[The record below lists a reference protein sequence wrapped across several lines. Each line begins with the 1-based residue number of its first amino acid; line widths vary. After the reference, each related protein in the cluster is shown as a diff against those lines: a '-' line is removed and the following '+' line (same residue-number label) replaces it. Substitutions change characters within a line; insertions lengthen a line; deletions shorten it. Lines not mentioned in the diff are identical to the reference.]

1 MDFNRYRTNLTSQLA
16 KINSEIVDTEDNLSQ
31 LKELRARV
39 KGGLEV
45 LDQLEKESGDDLE
58 DLSEGLHKEPTTITR
73 GTASTIQ
80 GQIQKDIEE
89 LVGASKNGRHGKDMD
104 TL

>member
-1 MDFNRYRTNLTSQLA
+1 MDFTRYRENLTGQLA
-16 KINSEIVDTEDNLSQ
+16 KINSDIVDHEDSLSQ

-45 LDQLEKESGDDLE
+45 LDQLEKDQPEE
-58 DLSEGLHKEPTTITR
+58 KEPIVTR
-73 GTASTIQ
+73 GTAATIQ
-80 GQIQKDIEE
+80 GQIQKDIEQ
-89 LVGASKNGRHGKDMD
+89 LVGATSTGRHGKDMD

>member
-1 MDFNRYRTNLTSQLA
+1 MDFTRYRDNLTGQLA
-16 KINSEIVDTEDNLSQ
+16 KINSDIVDHEDSLSQ

-39 KGGLEV
+39 RGGLEV
-45 LDQLEKESGDDLE
+45 LEQLEKDAPE
-58 DLSEGLHKEPTTITR
+58 EPTVTR
-73 GTASTIQ
+73 GTAATIQ

>member
-1 MDFNRYRTNLTSQLA
+1 MDFTRYRDNLTSQLA
-16 KINSEIVDTEDNLSQ
+16 KINSDIVDHEDSLSQ

-39 KGGLEV
+39 RGGLEV
-45 LDQLEKESGDDLE
+45 LDQLEKD
-58 DLSEGLHKEPTTITR
+58 TTEETTVTR
-73 GTASTIQ
+73 GTAATIQ

>member
-1 MDFNRYRTNLTSQLA
+1 MDFTRYRDNLTSQLA
-16 KINSEIVDTEDNLSQ
+16 KINSDIVDHEDSLSQ

-39 KGGLEV
+39 RGGLEV
-45 LDQLEKESGDDLE
+45 LDQLEKDTPEQ
-58 DLSEGLHKEPTTITR
+58 PTVTR
-73 GTASTIQ
+73 GTAATIQ

>member
-1 MDFNRYRTNLTSQLA
+1 MDFNRYRENLTGQLA
-16 KINSEIVDTEDNLSQ
+16 KINSDIVDHEDSLAQ

-45 LDQLEKESGDDLE
+45 LDQLEKDQPEE
-58 DLSEGLHKEPTTITR
+58 KEPIVTR
-73 GTASTIQ
+73 GTAATIQ
-80 GQIQKDIEE
+80 GQIQKDIEQ
-89 LVGASKNGRHGKDMD
+89 LVGATSTGRHGKDMD

>member
-1 MDFNRYRTNLTSQLA
+1 MDFTRYRDNLTSQLA
-16 KINSEIVDTEDNLSQ
+16 KINSDIVDTEEQLTQ
-31 LKELRARV
+31 LKELKARV
-39 KGGLEV
+39 RGGLEV
-45 LDQLEKESGDDLE
+45 LDQLEKDAPE
-58 DLSEGLHKEPTTITR
+58 EPTVTR
-73 GTASTIQ
+73 GTAATIQ

>member
-1 MDFNRYRTNLTSQLA
+1 MDFTRYRDNLTSQLA
-16 KINSEIVDTEDNLSQ
+16 KINSDIVDHEDNLSQ

-39 KGGLEV
+39 RGGLEV
-45 LDQLEKESGDDLE
+45 LDQLEKDAPE
-58 DLSEGLHKEPTTITR
+58 KPTVTR
-73 GTASTIQ
+73 GTAATIQ

>member
-1 MDFNRYRTNLTSQLA
+1 MDFTRYRDNLTGQLA
-16 KINSEIVDTEDNLSQ
+16 KINSDIVDHEDSLSQ

-39 KGGLEV
+39 RGGLEV
-45 LDQLEKESGDDLE
+45 LDQLEKDTPEE
-58 DLSEGLHKEPTTITR
+58 EQATVTR
-73 GTASTIQ
+73 GTAATIQ

-89 LVGASKNGRHGKDMD
+89 LVGASNNGRHGKDMD

>member
-1 MDFNRYRTNLTSQLA
+1 MDFTRYRDNLTGQLA
-16 KINSEIVDTEDNLSQ
+16 KINSDIVDHEDSLSQ

-39 KGGLEV
+39 RGGLEV
-45 LDQLEKESGDDLE
+45 LDQLEKDAPEE
-58 DLSEGLHKEPTTITR
+58 KPTVTR
-73 GTASTIQ
+73 GTAATIQ

-89 LVGASKNGRHGKDMD
+89 LVGASSNGRHGKDMD

>member
-1 MDFNRYRTNLTSQLA
+1 MDFTRYRDNLTGQLA
-16 KINSEIVDTEDNLSQ
+16 KINSDIVDHEDSLSQ

-39 KGGLEV
+39 RGGLEV
-45 LDQLEKESGDDLE
+45 LDQLEKDTPEE
-58 DLSEGLHKEPTTITR
+58 TTVTR
-73 GTASTIQ
+73 GTAATIQ

>member
-1 MDFNRYRTNLTSQLA
+1 MDFTRYRENLTSQLA
-16 KINSEIVDTEDNLSQ
+16 KINSDIVDHEDSLSQ

-39 KGGLEV
+39 RGGLEV
-45 LDQLEKESGDDLE
+45 LEQLEKDAPE
-58 DLSEGLHKEPTTITR
+58 EPTVTR
-73 GTASTIQ
+73 GTAATIQ

>member
-1 MDFNRYRTNLTSQLA
+1 MDFTRYRDNLTSQLS
-16 KINSEIVDTEDNLSQ
+16 KINSDIVDHEDSLSQ

-39 KGGLEV
+39 RGGLEV
-45 LDQLEKESGDDLE
+45 LDQLEKDAPE
-58 DLSEGLHKEPTTITR
+58 KPTVTR
-73 GTASTIQ
+73 GTAATIQ
-80 GQIQKDIEE
+80 GQIQRDIEE

>member
-1 MDFNRYRTNLTSQLA
+1 MDFTRYRDNLTSQLA
-16 KINSEIVDTEDNLSQ
+16 KINSDIVDHEDSLSQ

-39 KGGLEV
+39 RGGLEV
-45 LDQLEKESGDDLE
+45 LDQLEKDAPE
-58 DLSEGLHKEPTTITR
+58 EPTVTR
-73 GTASTIQ
+73 GTAATIQ

-89 LVGASKNGRHGKDMD
+89 LVGASKNVRHGKDMD

>member
-1 MDFNRYRTNLTSQLA
+1 MDFNRYRENLTGQLA
-16 KINSEIVDTEDNLSQ
+16 KINSDIVDHEDSLAQ

-45 LDQLEKESGDDLE
+45 LDQLEKDQPEK
-58 DLSEGLHKEPTTITR
+58 KEPTVTR
-73 GTASTIQ
+73 GNAATIQ
-80 GQIQKDIEE
+80 GQIQKDIEQ
-89 LVGASKNGRHGKDMD
+89 LVGANTNGRHGKDLD

>member
-1 MDFNRYRTNLTSQLA
+1 MDFTRYRDNLTSQLA
-16 KINSEIVDTEDNLSQ
+16 KINSDIVDHEDNLSQ

-39 KGGLEV
+39 RGGLEV
-45 LDQLEKESGDDLE
+45 LDQLEKDAPE
-58 DLSEGLHKEPTTITR
+58 EPTITR
-73 GTASTIQ
+73 GTAATIQ

-89 LVGASKNGRHGKDMD
+89 LVGASSNGRHGKDMD

>member
-1 MDFNRYRTNLTSQLA
+1 MDFTRYRENLTGQLS
-16 KINSEIVDTEDNLSQ
+16 KISSDIVDTEEQLTQ
-31 LKELRARV
+31 LKELKARIR
-39 KGGLEV
+39 GGLEV
-45 LDQLEKESGDDLE
+45 LDQLEKDAPE
-58 DLSEGLHKEPTTITR
+58 EPTVTR
-73 GTASTIQ
+73 GTAATIQ

>member
-1 MDFNRYRTNLTSQLA
+1 MDFTRYRDNLTGQLA
-16 KINSEIVDTEDNLSQ
+16 KINSDIVDHEDSLSQ

-39 KGGLEV
+39 RGGLEV
-45 LDQLEKESGDDLE
+45 LDQLEKDAPEE
-58 DLSEGLHKEPTTITR
+58 KPTVTR
-73 GTASTIQ
+73 GTAATIQ

-89 LVGASKNGRHGKDMD
+89 LVGATSNGRHGKDMD

>member
-1 MDFNRYRTNLTSQLA
+1 MDFTRYRENLTGQLA
-16 KINSEIVDTEDNLSQ
+16 KINSDIVDTEEQLTQ
-31 LKELRARV
+31 LKELKARV
-39 KGGLEV
+39 RGGLEV
-45 LDQLEKESGDDLE
+45 LDQLEKDTPEE
-58 DLSEGLHKEPTTITR
+58 TTVTR
-73 GTASTIQ
+73 GTAATIQ

>member
-1 MDFNRYRTNLTSQLA
+1 MDFTRYRDNLTGQLA
-16 KINSEIVDTEDNLSQ
+16 KINSDIVDHEDSLSQ

-39 KGGLEV
+39 RGGLEV
-45 LDQLEKESGDDLE
+45 LDQLEKDTPEE
-58 DLSEGLHKEPTTITR
+58 TTVTR
-73 GTASTIQ
+73 GTAATIQ

-89 LVGASKNGRHGKDMD
+89 LVGANKNGRHGKDMD

>member
-1 MDFNRYRTNLTSQLA
+1 MDFTRYRDNLTGQLA
-16 KINSEIVDTEDNLSQ
+16 KINSDIVDHEDSLSQ

-39 KGGLEV
+39 RGGLEV
-45 LDQLEKESGDDLE
+45 LDQLEKDTPEE
-58 DLSEGLHKEPTTITR
+58 TTVTR
-73 GTASTIQ
+73 GTAATIQ

-89 LVGASKNGRHGKDMD
+89 LVGASNNGRHGKDMD

>member
-1 MDFNRYRTNLTSQLA
+1 MDFNRYRENLTGQLA
-16 KINSEIVDTEDNLSQ
+16 KINSDIVDHEDSLSQ

-45 LDQLEKESGDDLE
+45 LDQLEKDQPEE
-58 DLSEGLHKEPTTITR
+58 KEPIVTR
-73 GTASTIQ
+73 GTAATIQ
-80 GQIQKDIEE
+80 GQIQKDIEQ
-89 LVGASKNGRHGKDMD
+89 LVGATSTGRHGKDLD

>member
-1 MDFNRYRTNLTSQLA
+1 MDFNRYRENLTGQLA
-16 KINSEIVDTEDNLSQ
+16 KINSDIVDHEDSLAQ

-45 LDQLEKESGDDLE
+45 LDQLEKDQPEE
-58 DLSEGLHKEPTTITR
+58 KEPIVTR
-73 GTASTIQ
+73 GTAATIQ
-80 GQIQKDIEE
+80 VQIQKDIEQ
-89 LVGASKNGRHGKDMD
+89 LVGSTANGRHGKDLD

>member
-1 MDFNRYRTNLTSQLA
+1 MDFTRYRDNLTGQLA
-16 KINSEIVDTEDNLSQ
+16 KINSDIVDHEDSLSQ

-39 KGGLEV
+39 RGGLEV
-45 LDQLEKESGDDLE
+45 LDQLEKDAPE
-58 DLSEGLHKEPTTITR
+58 EPTVTR
-73 GTASTIQ
+73 GTAATIQ

-89 LVGASKNGRHGKDMD
+89 LVGANKNGRHGKDMD

>member
-1 MDFNRYRTNLTSQLA
+1 MDFTRYRDNLTGQLA
-16 KINSEIVDTEDNLSQ
+16 KINSDIVDHEDSLSQ

-39 KGGLEV
+39 RGGLEV
-45 LDQLEKESGDDLE
+45 LDQLEKDAPE
-58 DLSEGLHKEPTTITR
+58 KPTVTR
-73 GTASTIQ
+73 GTAATIQ
-80 GQIQKDIEE
+80 GQIQRDIEE